1 MERFIILLSILIL
14 FQSCSPTGQEIEP
27 VRTDLEFRAADISF
41 LPEIRKS
48 GAVTYNSEGKPQDML
63 TILKNEGLNVARLRI
78 WNEPTGVH
86 STLKE
91 VSDLAVEMRV
101 KGIKVWITLHYSDW
115 WADPGKQNKPAA
127 WQNLKFDELKE
138 RVFQFT
144 RQVMLE
150 VQPDYIQIGN
160 EINNGF
166 IWPDGHIN
174 NPDKM
179 KALLHEGIRAVR
191 ETNENTKVMLH
202 YAGHHGAKTFFETC
216 KEMDFDLIG
225 VSYYPFWHGTSL
237 DSLKNNLNLL
247 YETFNKDIVIAETA
261 YPFTLQWNDQTN
273 NVIGEKWQI
282 HPDYPATPKGQYDF
296 LLKIKEMILE
306 CPGGAGFSY
315 WAPEWIAAY
324 GSEAKNGS
332 SWENQALWGFDNK
345 ALPAMKI
352 FN

>member
-1 MERFIILLSILIL
+1 MDRLLALL
-14 FQSCSPTGQEIEP
+14 CTLLLVQSCSRTGNEQPPE
-27 VRTDLEFRAADISF
+27 RTALEFRSADISF

-48 GAVTYNSEGKPQDML
+48 GAVIFNSEGKPQDML
-63 TILKNEGLNVARLRI
+63 TIMQDEGLNVARLRI

-138 RVFQFT
+138 RVYQFT

-150 VQPDYIQIGN
+150 VRPDYIQIGN

-166 IWPDGHIN
+166 LWPDGHIN

-191 ETNENTKVMLH
+191 ETNVNTKVMLH
-202 YAGHHGAKTFFETC
+202 YAGHHGAKTFFEMC

-237 DSLKNNLNLL
+237 DSLKNNLALL
-247 YETFNKDIVIAETA
+247 HETFRKKIVIAETA
-261 YPFTLQWNDQTN
+261 YPFTLQWNDKTN

-282 HPDYPATPKGQYDF
+282 HPEYPPTPQGQLDF
-296 LLKIKEMILE
+296 LLKIKDIARNT
-306 CPGGAGFSY
+306 PGGAGFCY
-315 WAPEWIAAY
+315 WAPEWISMY
-324 GSEAKNGS
+324 GKESKSGS

-345 ALPAMKI
+345 ELPGMKV